1 MPHSR
6 RNYYRVT
13 YPFAER
19 PMFEIGWTS
28 FEVVECSESGL
39 RYELGERH
47 SPTVGSQGAGRVVFR
62 SGETIAVTG
71 DVVRLQDGFVAL
83 GLQPPG
89 IPFALVMREQRY
101 LRGKGY
107 QLAD

>member
-6 RNYYRVT
+6 RNHYRVT

-47 SPTVGSQGAGRVVFR
+47 SPTMGSQVSGKVVFR
-62 SGETIAVTG
+62 SGETIDVTG
-71 DVVRLQDGFVAL
+71 DVVRLQNGLVAL
-83 GLQPPG
+83 VLLPPG
-89 IPFALVMREQRY
+89 IPFALVIREQRY

-107 QLAD
+107 QVAD

>member
-6 RNYYRVT
+6 RNHYRVT
-13 YPFAER
+13 YPFVER
-19 PMFEIGWTS
+19 PALEAGRWS

-39 RYELGERH
+39 RYDPGERRVP
-47 SPTVGSQGAGRVVFR
+47 SVGSQIAGKITFR
-62 SGETIAVTG
+62 CGETIDVIG
-71 DVVRLQDGFVAL
+71 EVVRLQEGLVAL
-83 GLQPPG
+83 VLQAPG
-89 IPFALVMREQRY
+89 IPFAIVMREQRY

>member
-6 RNYYRVT
+6 RNHYRVT

-19 PMFEIGWTS
+19 PTFQIGWTS

-39 RYELGERH
+39 RYDLGERH
-47 SPTVGSQGAGRVVFR
+47 CPTIGSQVAGRVVFR
-62 SGETIAVTG
+62 SGETIDVTG

-83 GLQPPG
+83 VLQAPA
-89 IPFALVMREQRY
+89 IPFGLVIREQRY

-107 QLAD
+107 QVAD